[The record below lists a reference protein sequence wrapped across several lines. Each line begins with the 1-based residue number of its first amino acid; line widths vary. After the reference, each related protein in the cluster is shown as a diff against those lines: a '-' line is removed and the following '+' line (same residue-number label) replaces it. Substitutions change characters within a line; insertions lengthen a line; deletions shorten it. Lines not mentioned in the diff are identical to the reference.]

1 MKLPVPVILLFFM
14 ISLVSCQK
22 DGEEISVDEQE
33 WNTDPTNRD
42 SISFTLNDKTY
53 SSNEMNGFGFSN
65 KQINIKPYSSAIKNR
80 ETAYATGGYWWYGES
95 DSLLFEQTFSFKLP
109 EFSSISFGFSKKYEK
124 NKLLQK
130 TAVLA
135 PKSNDS
141 TFLVGP
147 AQFATDN
154 NLENTAEG
162 VSLELYPLQTGK
174 VLTTS
179 IPAYSVLLRSK
190 LDNQLQDDSY
200 FHIIKIDTL
209 QHDVLCIEAR
219 FELNV
224 YNEKGASY
232 RIKDGFI
239 RFKTKGNYLK

>member
-1 MKLPVPVILLFFM
+1 MKFPLPAILLFFA

-22 DGEEISVDEQE
+22 DGEEISIDEQA
-33 WNTDPTNRD
+33 WNTDPANRD
-42 SISFTLNDKTY
+42 SISFTLNDRTY

-65 KQINIKPYSSAIKNR
+65 KQINIKPHSSAIKNR
-80 ETAYATGGYWWYGES
+80 ETAYATGGYWWYGEN
-95 DSLLFEQTFSFKLP
+95 DSLLFEQTFSFKSP
-109 EFSSISFGFSKKYEK
+109 EFSNISFGFSKKYDK
-124 NKLLQK
+124 NNLLQK
-130 TAVLA
+130 NALLA
-135 PKSNDS
+135 PKNNDS
-141 TFLVGP
+141 TFFVGP

-154 NLENTAEG
+154 NLENTTEG

-179 IPAYSVLLRSK
+179 IPAYSILLRSK
-190 LDNQLQDDSY
+190 LNNQLQDDSY

-224 YNEKGASY
+224 YNENETPY
-232 RIKDGFI
+232 RLKDGFI
-239 RFKTKGNYLK
+239 RFKTKSRYLK